1 MVLQRTSGD
10 CRLKFARLQAARC
23 SQSSTAFRRPYRANG
38 RFADWPLAIKSI
50 LGFWFVYALTV
61 AARALMGTDPMT
73 ILLNKL
79 FVISHRHRPHRAR
92 LRRPRERS
100 RQGSVRKK
108 AIVAALASFAAA
120 WGMAGSFIAIE
131 DMMRE
136 PKEEFRYQSR
146 EGFVIIEKGHTL
158 TVERRAQEP
167 LVLTWPRVGNSM
179 PTSASA
185 TPPTRR
191 SSGCSSSSPGAPFT
205 SRPSRRPKRWNAK
218 RRAVEAEGAAQAAQV
233 RALRYQINPHFLFN
247 TLNSLS
253 SLVMADRPD
262 EAENMILKLS
272 TFFRSSLSLDPSA
285 DVTLAEEIELQ
296 RLYLDIEKVRFP
308 RRLKVEID
316 IPNELVSAASPPSS
330 SSLWSRTPSS
340 SACPGRAT
348 RYAPHPRRRGRPR
361 PLHDRGSE
369 QRRHRRTSRNGKPD
383 GTGVGLT
390 NVCQRIDARFGSA
403 AKCEF
408 GPTADGGYRVLMTLP
423 LDRADG

>member
-1 MVLQRTSGD
+1 MHALTFSPADRIE
-10 CRLKFARLQAARC
+10 R
-23 SQSSTAFRRPYRANG
+23 G
-38 RFADWPLAIKSI
+38 RFSDWPLALKSI

-61 AARALMGTDPMT
+61 AARALMGTDPVT
-73 ILLNKL
+73 ILFNKL
-79 FVISHRHRPHRAR
+79 ISISIGIA
-92 LRRPRERS
+92 LTGLIYVAIASLAGNSGIRR
-100 RQGSVRKK
+100 K
-108 AIVAALASFAAA
+108 AIVAGIASFVAS

-131 DMMRE
+131 DLMRE
-136 PKEEFRYQSR
+136 PKEVFRYQSR

-167 LVLTWPRVGNSM
+167 LVLTWPRMGELDNNKRIRYAADVSV
-179 PTSASA
+179 TWLFFFAAWSAFYLA
-185 TPPTRR
+185 TK
-191 SSGCSSSSPGAPFT
+191 AQAEAL
-205 SRPSRRPKRWNAK
+205 NAR
-218 RRAVEAEGAAQAAQV
+218 RRAVEAESAAQAAQV

-253 SLVMADRPD
+253 SLVMGGRPE

-285 DVTLAEEIELQ
+285 DVTLAEEIDLQ
-296 RLYLDIEKVRFP
+296 RLYLEIEKVRFP

-316 IPNELVSAASPPSS
+316 IPDDLKNARVPGLLLQPLVENVIKYGVSGTRDKVTLNIRAAE
-330 SSLWSRTPSS
+330 
-340 SACPGRAT
+340 AGPGRFTIEVQNSGAEVST
-348 RYAPHPRRRGRPR
+348 KG
-361 PLHDRGSE
+361 
-369 QRRHRRTSRNGKPD
+369 RNGKPD

-390 NVCQRIDARFGSA
+390 NVCQRLEARFGTA